1 MAVHIDRAGEP
12 LMPMN
17 VRTKVWFTTGNR
29 HAFGDGLARLL
40 ENVDRYG
47 TLRRSATETGMSYRH
62 AWNLI
67 KNAETHLR
75 KRLVVKYPGGVGGGR
90 SELSRDGRRLLKAF
104 HHLTRDVARYANSRF
119 SELLG
124 KETDRE

>member
-1 MAVHIDRAGEP
+1 
-12 LMPMN
+12 MPMN
-17 VRTKVWFTTGNR
+17 VRTKVWLTTGNR

-47 TLRRSATETGMSYRH
+47 TLRRSANETGMSYRH

-90 SELSRDGRRLLKAF
+90 SELSRNGRRLLKAF
-104 HHLTRDVARYANSRF
+104 HHLNQDVARYANSRF
-119 SELLG
+119 IELIG
-124 KETDRE
+124 EETDHE

>member
-1 MAVHIDRAGEP
+1 MA
-12 LMPMN
+12 MN

-40 ENVDRYG
+40 SNVERYG
-47 TLRRSATETGMSYRH
+47 TLSRSAEETGMSYRH

-67 KNAETHLR
+67 KNAETHLK
-75 KRLVVKYPGGVGGGR
+75 KRLMVKYPGGAGGGH

-104 HHLTRDVARYANSRF
+104 RHLTRDVARYADSRF
-119 SELLG
+119 MELL
-124 KETDRE
+124 KEEKDRE